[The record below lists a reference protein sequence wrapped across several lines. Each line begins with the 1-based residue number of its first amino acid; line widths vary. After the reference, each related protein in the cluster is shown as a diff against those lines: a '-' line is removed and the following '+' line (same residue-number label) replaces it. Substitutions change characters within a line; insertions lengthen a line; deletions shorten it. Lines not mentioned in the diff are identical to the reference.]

1 MTCGVN
7 PMNCDMSE
15 FMEAFFEDAREHLAM
30 MEQGLLGLEA
40 DPQNIELVDG
50 IFRGAH
56 TIKGNSLMLSLNE
69 IANLTHV
76 LESLLD
82 RMRAKTIA
90 VLPEYVSVL
99 LHATD
104 VLGSLLR
111 AAKGEGEPST
121 ELATVTEQLHQVL
134 EANGADAAPE
144 TFDAAGYC
152 AEATAKSG
160 KSVVEVP
167 ADRDEV
173 HDASATACEQT
184 PEPPRLTASESA
196 QKKSAA
202 KSGGAAH
209 TEASS
214 IRVSIDKVDELI
226 NLVGE
231 LAIAQSMVNQAIR
244 DLPIEIAPMLEEAM
258 AAMERST
265 REVQERVMS
274 VRMLPVGTIFRRF
287 PRVVRD
293 LSSSLGKKV
302 ELEIV
307 GEETELDK
315 QVIEQ
320 ISDPLT
326 HLIRN
331 AIDHGIESPEER
343 LASGK
348 PEEGTL
354 RLVAFHEGGNVIIDV
369 AENGRGLDA
378 IKIRNKAL
386 SLGLIGPNET
396 LTEEESQSLIFRPG
410 FSTASAVSDV
420 SGRGVGMDVVKRNI
434 ESLNGSVSI
443 KSEAGRG
450 TRFRIK
456 LPLTMAILDG
466 LSVSIDGEVYILPLL
481 SVVES
486 FRPKLGEL
494 RSVLGGGELLVVR
507 GESVPLLRLNQT
519 FGING
524 GVTNPSEG
532 LVVIVENQGR
542 KVGLL
547 VDELLGQLQVVM
559 KSVEEH
565 YEKVDGICGATILGD
580 GRVALIIDIGGVDRL
595 SRLTFNST
603 ATFRDADDCPSDL
616 AHIEAQTSLATA
628 DGVLS

>member
-1 MTCGVN
+1 
-7 PMNCDMSE
+7 MNVDMSD
-15 FMEAFFEDAREHLAM
+15 FVDIFFEEAREHLAA
-30 MEQGLLGLEA
+30 MEEGLLRLEA
-40 DPQNIELVDG
+40 EPQNLSLIDS

-56 TIKGNSLMLSLNE
+56 TIKGNSLMLSFND
-69 IANLTHV
+69 IASLTHV

-82 RMRAKTIA
+82 RMRSGAVE
-90 VLPEYVSVL
+90 VLPEHVSL
-99 LHATD
+99 LLEATD
-104 VLGSLLR
+104 VLRSLLDATRTDGQPSAILDRVVARLHDALDATEETASAPTPSQPADAIR
-111 AAKGEGEPST
+111 AAEETIEGLRAQGKFDEEPTTRQVSAPLD
-121 ELATVTEQLHQVL
+121 ESSVIENAKPRKSPGGNATH
-134 EANGADAAPE
+134 
-144 TFDAAGYC
+144 
-152 AEATAKSG
+152 
-160 KSVVEVP
+160 
-167 ADRDEV
+167 
-173 HDASATACEQT
+173 
-184 PEPPRLTASESA
+184 SES
-196 QKKSAA
+196 
-202 KSGGAAH
+202 
-209 TEASS
+209 SS
-214 IRVSIDKVDELI
+214 IRVSIEKVDELI

-244 DLPIEIAPMLEEAM
+244 DLPIEIAPMLEESM

-293 LSSSLGKKV
+293 LAASLGKKV
-302 ELEIV
+302 SLEIV

-331 AIDHGIESPEER
+331 AIDHGIENPAER
-343 LASGK
+343 AACGK
-348 PEEGTL
+348 PEEGCL

-378 IKIRNKAL
+378 EKIRNKAI
-386 SLGLIGPNET
+386 SLGLIGPSES
-396 LTEEESQSLIFRPG
+396 LTEEESHALIFRPG
-410 FSTASAVSDV
+410 FSTAAVVSDV

-434 ESLNGSVSI
+434 EALNGSVSI

-466 LSVSIDGEVYILPLL
+466 LSVSIDHEVYILPLL

-486 FRPKLGEL
+486 FRPRPDDMK
-494 RSVLGGGELLVVR
+494 SVLGGGELLIVR
-507 GESVPLLRLNQT
+507 GESVPLLRLYRA
-519 FGING
+519 FGIDG
-524 GVTNPSEG
+524 GITNPCEG

-559 KSVEEH
+559 KSVEEN
-565 YEKVDGICGATILGD
+565 YEKIDGICGATILGD

-595 SRLTFNST
+595 ARQTVNVPAFHRDSGEATLPELDDVENS
-603 ATFRDADDCPSDL
+603 
-616 AHIEAQTSLATA
+616 EA
-628 DGVLS
+628 GVHQH